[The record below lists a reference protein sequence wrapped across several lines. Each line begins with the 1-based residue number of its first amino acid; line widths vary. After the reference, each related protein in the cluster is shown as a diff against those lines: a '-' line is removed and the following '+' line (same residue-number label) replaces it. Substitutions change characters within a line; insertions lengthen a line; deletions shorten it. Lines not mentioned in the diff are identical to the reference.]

1 MVPLDW
7 PTSHSKAHP
16 LQWYRVTSWVTTTQL
31 GLQTLCL
38 DIQGLPDL
46 GEPPTDLKRMLGCKA
61 SEALEAQGVDS

>member
-1 MVPLDW
+1 MVPLDL

-16 LQWYRVTSWVTTTQL
+16 LQRYRLTSWVTTTQL

-46 GEPPTDLKRMLGCKA
+46 GERPTDLKRMLRCKA
-61 SEALEAQGVDS
+61 PEALGDQGVDS